1 MHLKSTKT
9 PSARLSREERRA
21 QTVSALR
28 EAALQQFATLGVGGT
43 SAERIAEAAGFTR
56 GAFYANYEN
65 KQALLLELISERM
78 ASEQASWLELA
89 QSTLDLETLLDVL
102 NERALHFDAG
112 GLWSMIAAETYLY
125 ALRDPVFAQAYGAF
139 HAQTRS
145 TFTQIIDRLMQR
157 AGKTSPIA
165 LDVLCDAFLALNR
178 TMRLPVPGDAHSTPQ
193 PMPHL
198 LLITLLRGLI
208 AIAPPR
214 DGPAPPPPRTRPERR
229 R

>member
-1 MHLKSTKT
+1 MHLKSVKA
-9 PSARLSREERRA
+9 PPVRLSRDERRA
-21 QTVSALR
+21 QTVAALR
-28 EAALQQFATLGVGGT
+28 DAALRQFATLGVGGT

-89 QSTLDLETLLDVL
+89 QSPLDLDALLDVL
-102 NERALHFDAG
+102 NERALHFDPD

-125 ALRDPVFAQAYGAF
+125 ALRDPVFAQAYGEY
-139 HAQTRS
+139 HAQTRT
-145 TFTQIIDRLMQR
+145 TFTHIVDRLMQR
-157 AGKTSPIA
+157 AGKASPIA

-178 TMRLPVPGDAHSTPQ
+178 TMRLPMPGDAHSTPQ

-214 DGPAPPPPRTRPERR
+214 PPPLPHPP
-229 R
+229 